1 MSHSVGNL
9 YEWVALQQATDLADD
24 YYVGQKPI

>member
-9 YEWVALQQATDLADD
+9 YEWVALQQATELADD
-24 YYVGQKPI
+24 YYVGQEQV